1 MKKFIM
7 AVLMV
12 VLMAVMTGC
21 SMSEPITSDTQG
33 VWNHYFIYP
42 MSLLLTSVADFSG
55 GNYGLSIIVVTI
67 LIRLLIFPL
76 VMKQQK
82 STVAMQKLRPEMTA
96 LQEKYKGKKD
106 QADQQS
112 MQKEMMELYRAHNIN
127 PVAGCLPVLIQMP
140 IIMAFY
146 YAIGR
151 TTEIAEHSFLWFSLG
166 QSDPYFIL
174 PVVAAITTFVQT
186 RVTLTPDIQP
196 QMKMVMNIMPVFI
209 LIAGVT
215 LPSALAL
222 YWVIGNLFG
231 IGQGLFLKR
240 RMKNLKG
247 NPSDA
252 SMATN

>member
-1 MKKFIM
+1 
-7 AVLMV
+7 MV

-21 SMSEPITSDTQG
+21 TMSEPITSDTQG
-33 VWNHYFIYP
+33 VWNHYFVYP

-67 LIRLLIFPL
+67 LIRILIFPL

-82 STVAMQKLRPEMTA
+82 STIAMQKLRPEMTA

-106 QADQQS
+106 PEDQKK
-112 MQKEMMELYRAHNIN
+112 MQKEMMDLYQAHQIN
-127 PVAGCLPVLIQMP
+127 PVGGCLPVMIQMP

-174 PVVAAITTFVQT
+174 PVVAAITTFIQT

-209 LIAGVT
+209 LIAGLT

-231 IGQGLFLKR
+231 IGQGLFLKKR
-240 RMKNLKG
+240 LKNLKESSSEA
-247 NPSDA
+247 PV
-252 SMATN
+252 ATT

>member
-1 MKKFIM
+1 MKKLTM

-12 VLMAVMTGC
+12 VLMAVLTGC
-21 SMSEPITSDTQG
+21 NMSEPITSDTQG
-33 VWNHYFIYP
+33 VWNHYFIFP

-55 GNYGLSIIVVTI
+55 GNYGLAIIVVTI

-82 STVAMQKLRPEMTA
+82 TTLAMQKLRPEM
-96 LQEKYKGKKD
+96 LVVQEKYKGKKD
-106 QADQQS
+106 PAEQQK
-112 MQKEMMELYRAHNIN
+112 MQKEMMELYQAHKIN
-127 PVAGCLPVLIQMP
+127 PVGGCLPVMIQMP

-174 PVVAAITTFVQT
+174 PVVAAITTFIQT

-209 LIAGVT
+209 LIAGLT

-231 IGQGLFLKR
+231 IGQGLFLKK
-240 RMKNLKG
+240 RMKNLKE
-247 NPSDA
+247 NS
-252 SMATN
+252 SEATVATT

>member
-1 MKKFIM
+1 MKKITM
-7 AVLMV
+7 AALLV
-12 VLMAVMTGC
+12 VTVMTGC

-42 MSLLLTSVADFSG
+42 MSLLLTSVANFSG

-82 STVAMQKLRPEMTA
+82 STIAMQKLRPEMTA

-106 QADQQS
+106 PADQQK
-112 MQKEMMELYRAHNIN
+112 MQKEMMELYQAHKIN
-127 PVAGCLPVLIQMP
+127 PVGGCLPVLIQMP

-174 PVVAAITTFVQT
+174 PVVAATTTFIQT
-186 RVTLTPDIQP
+186 RVSLPPDIQP

-209 LIAGVT
+209 LIAGLT

-231 IGQGLFLKR
+231 IGQGLFLKK
-240 RMKNLKG
+240 RMKNLKE
-247 NPSDA
+247 NSSEPTV
-252 SMATN
+252 ATT

>member
-1 MKKFIM
+1 M
-7 AVLMV
+7 AVMMV

-106 QADQQS
+106 QADQQN
-112 MQKEMMELYRAHNIN
+112 MQKEMMELYRSHNIN

-174 PVVAAITTFVQT
+174 PVVAAITTFIQT

-209 LIAGVT
+209 LIAGLT

-231 IGQGLFLKR
+231 IGQGLFLKK
-240 RMKNLKG
+240 RMKNL
-247 NPSDA
+247 NDSASEA